1 MSDKIL
7 TKIKKYYWLL
17 PLIGGILSI
26 IGIFIPAW
34 YSITVYDEN
43 IWMWGLIEHIFPT
56 GSVFDFLP
64 TELLIPGLITTVLIV
79 MSSIAIIII
88 TLFIV
93 KGEKIHTNAEKL
105 LIITGFF
112 ELCSA
117 IIYIVAIDIMFYSYT
132 QSIGYPEH
140 DFWRVYNFHFGMIT
154 PFIGAAL
161 SIVGAIIGVL
171 NKREM
176 NKINSKSFEA

>member
-1 MSDKIL
+1 LK
-7 TKIKKYYWLL
+7 KIKKFYWFL

-26 IGIFIPAW
+26 VGIFIPAW

-43 IWMWGLIEHIFPT
+43 IWMWGLIERIT
-56 GSVFDFLP
+56 VSEFDFLHA
-64 TELLIPGLITTVLIV
+64 ELLIPGLITTILILI
-79 MSSIAIIII
+79 SSIAIIIS
-88 TLFIV
+88 TLFV
-93 KGEKIHTNAEKL
+93 VREKKAQTSAEKL
-105 LIITGFF
+105 WIIMGVL
-112 ELCSA
+112 ELCAA
-117 IIYIVAIDIMFYSYT
+117 IIYIVAIDIIFYSFT

-176 NKINSKSFEA
+176 NI

>member
-1 MSDKIL
+1 M
-7 TKIKKYYWLL
+7 TKIKKYYWFL

-26 IGIFIPAW
+26 IGIFIPTW

-43 IWMWGLIEHIFPT
+43 IWMWGLIERIT
-56 GSVFDFLP
+56 VGEFDFLHA
-64 TELLIPGLITTVLIV
+64 ELLIPGLITTVLIL
-79 MSSIAIIII
+79 MSSIAIIIF
-88 TLFIV
+88 TWFMF
-93 KGEKIHTNAEKL
+93 KSKKIQTSAAKL
-105 LIITGFF
+105 LIITSFF
-112 ELCSA
+112 ELCTV
-117 IIYIVAIDIMFYSYT
+117 IIYIVAIAIIFYSYT

-161 SIVGAIIGVL
+161 SIVGGIIGVL

-176 NKINSKSFEA
+176 NKIN